1 MSEHDSE
8 AVRRTSDSEEP
19 RDRHTCPVWIGYLL
33 ASPLRRLVEN
43 PMKILG
49 PLVTSGSTVVDVG
62 CAMGFHSLDLARLVG
77 PEGRVFCLDIQ
88 QKMLDGLV
96 RRARRKGLD
105 RIIEPRLCSQNG
117 LELDDVVG
125 RAELVCAFN
134 VVHETGSPARFLRE
148 CSQALKPGGRLLIV
162 EPRGHVTTDA
172 FAETVTIT
180 ETLGLDRE
188 PAPTIR
194 KSLTA
199 LFATRTQVDS

>member
-1 MSEHDSE
+1 MSEHTPNG
-8 AVRRTSDSEEP
+8 AQTNLHEEES
-19 RDRHTCPVWIGYLL
+19 RGRHVCPVWIGRLL
-33 ASPLRRLVEN
+33 VSPLRRLVEN
-43 PMKILG
+43 PTKILG
-49 PLVTSGSTVVDVG
+49 PYVNPGATVIDVG

-77 PEGRVFCLDIQ
+77 PEGRVLCLDIQ

-134 VVHETGSPARFLRE
+134 VVHETESPARFLRE